1 MLLEINQSKNNNNN
15 GGLGIS
21 VKRAGI
27 LGRIKAV
34 RGGGKSVGAGYAKEK
49 MVRVF

>member
-1 MLLEINQSKNNNNN
+1 MLFEINQSKNNNNN

-27 LGRIKAV
+27 GKDQGRS
-34 RGGGKSVGAGYAKEK
+34 RG
-49 MVRVF
+49 